1 MAFSEEFA
9 QRAKDIAAPL
19 IATCLVVYIG
29 FHAIQGE
36 RGLVT
41 WLQLSQQIE
50 QTQAALAL
58 SRGDERKLAHRVA
71 LMRGNGLDP
80 DLLDERARYVLN
92 LAHPDDLIIFEE
104 RKPPGF

>member
-1 MAFSEEFA
+1 MAFSEEIA
-9 QRAKDIAAPL
+9 QRARDMAAPL
-19 IATCLVVYIG
+19 LATCLVVYIG

-50 QTQAALAL
+50 HTQAALAL

-71 LMRGNGLDP
+71 LMRGDGLDP
-80 DLLDERARYVLN
+80 DLLDERARDVLN
-92 LAHPDDLIIFEE
+92 LAHPDDLVIFDE
-104 RKPPGF
+104 RTAPKF

>member
-1 MAFSEEFA
+1 MAFSEEIA
-9 QRAKDIAAPL
+9 QRARDIAAPL
-19 IATCLVVYIG
+19 LATCLVVYIG

-50 QTQAALAL
+50 QTRTALAL

-71 LMRGNGLDP
+71 LMRGDGLDP
-80 DLLDERARYVLN
+80 DLLDERARDVLN
-92 LAHPDDLIIFEE
+92 LAHPDDLVIFNE
-104 RKPPGF
+104 RISPRF

>member
-41 WLQLSQQIE
+41 WLQLAQQIE
-50 QTQAALAL
+50 QTRTALAL

-71 LMRGNGLDP
+71 LMRSDGLDP
-80 DLLDERARYVLN
+80 DLLDERARVVLN
-92 LAHPDDLIIFEE
+92 LAHPDDLVIFDE
-104 RKPPGF
+104 RAAPIF